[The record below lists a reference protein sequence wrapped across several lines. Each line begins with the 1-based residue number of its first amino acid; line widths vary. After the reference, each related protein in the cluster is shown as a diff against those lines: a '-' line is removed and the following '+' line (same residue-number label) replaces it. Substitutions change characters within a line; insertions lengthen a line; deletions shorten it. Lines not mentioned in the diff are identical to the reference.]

1 MSRESRTANLGTAEW
16 LIGAAKNN
24 PEGLLLVAAGCALL
38 MRRGGSSAISSFGH
52 AEESRGN
59 NGHRKAQSRSSST
72 RPDRHEA
79 ETREGGAPA
88 AVEAAREY
96 VTEIGEKVAAT
107 ASSYAS
113 SASTYAD
120 EARRNVSQTSEQFA
134 RQAQSTLQDTM
145 NRVAQEQPLT
155 LALLGFAAGAAVAA
169 AFRTTD
175 IENRTLGPA
184 AEQLTDT
191 AERAGERLKE
201 STEEAG
207 KRLRRAAKERG
218 LDADGLKEVASD
230 VAGAFG
236 SALSGEQPTESAQAP
251 SASSGGSR
259 AQSAQR
265 GMPQSG
271 GMGRSQDNSGKSD
284 QSPQSDAS
292 RPSKSG
298 RSSGKRGA

>member
-16 LIGAAKNN
+16 LIGAVKNN

-59 NGHRKAQSRSSST
+59 NGHRKARSRSSST
-72 RPDRHEA
+72 RPDGHEA
-79 ETREGGAPA
+79 ETKEGSPA

-96 VTEIGEKVAAT
+96 VSEVGEKVAAT

-120 EARRNVSQTSEQFA
+120 EARRSVSQTSEEFA
-134 RQAQSTLQDTM
+134 RRAQSTLQDTM
-145 NRVAQEQPLT
+145 GRVAQEQPLT
-155 LALLGFAAGAAVAA
+155 LALLGFAAGAVVAA

-184 AEQLTDT
+184 AERLTDT

-201 STEEAG
+201 STGEAG

-251 SASSGGSR
+251 SSSSGGSR

-271 GMGRSQDNSGKSD
+271 GMGRSQDNSAKLD
-284 QSPQSDAS
+284 QSPQTDAS
-292 RPSKSG
+292 RPTKSG
-298 RSSGKRGA
+298 RSSGKRGS

>member
-1 MSRESRTANLGTAEW
+1 M
-16 LIGAAKNN
+16 
-24 PEGLLLVAAGCALL
+24 L

-72 RPDRHEA
+72 RPDGHEA
-79 ETREGGAPA
+79 ETREGGPA

-96 VTEIGEKVAAT
+96 VSEIGEKVAAT

-134 RQAQSTLQDTM
+134 RRAQSTLQDTM
-145 NRVAQEQPLT
+145 NRVTQEQPLT

-169 AFRTTD
+169 AFRTTE

-207 KRLRRAAKERG
+207 KRLRRAAEERG
-218 LDADGLKEVASD
+218 LNADGLKEVASD

-271 GMGRSQDNSGKSD
+271 GMGRSQDKSAKSD

-298 RSSGKRGA
+298 RSSGKRGS

>member
-1 MSRESRTANLGTAEW
+1 MSRQSHTGNLGTAEW
-16 LIGAAKNN
+16 LIGAAKSN

-38 MRRGGSSAISSFGH
+38 MRRGRSGATSSFGH
-52 AEESRGN
+52 AEDTRGD
-59 NGHRKAQSRSSST
+59 NGRRSVQSRSSST
-72 RPDRHEA
+72 RDAREV
-79 ETREGGAPA
+79 ETGEGAPA
-88 AVEAAREY
+88 AAEAAREY
-96 VTEIGEKVAAT
+96 VSGIGEKVAAT

-120 EARRNVSQTSEQFA
+120 EARRNVSETSGHLA
-134 RQAQSTLQDTM
+134 RQAQSTLQDTVS
-145 NRVAQEQPLT
+145 RVAQEQPLT

-169 AFRTTD
+169 AFRTTE

-184 AEQLTDT
+184 GERLTDT

-201 STEEAG
+201 STAKAG
-207 KRLRRAAKERG
+207 KRLRTAAEERG

-236 SALSGEQPTESAQAP
+236 SALSGEEPSESAQAL

-259 AQSAQR
+259 ARSAQG
-265 GMPQSG
+265 GMPRSG
-271 GMGRSQDNSGKSD
+271 GTGRSENKSAKLD
-284 QSPQSDAS
+284 QSPQSGAS

>member
-59 NGHRKAQSRSSST
+59 NGHRKARSRSSS
-72 RPDRHEA
+72 PDGHEA

-96 VTEIGEKVAAT
+96 VSEIGEKVAAT

-236 SALSGEQPTESAQAP
+236 SALSGEHAQAP
-251 SASSGGSR
+251 SASSGRSR

-271 GMGRSQDNSGKSD
+271 GMGRSQDNSAKSD

-298 RSSGKRGA
+298 RSSGKRGS

>member
-1 MSRESRTANLGTAEW
+1 M
-16 LIGAAKNN
+16 
-24 PEGLLLVAAGCALL
+24 
-38 MRRGGSSAISSFGH
+38 
-52 AEESRGN
+52 
-59 NGHRKAQSRSSST
+59 
-72 RPDRHEA
+72 
-79 ETREGGAPA
+79 
-88 AVEAAREY
+88 
-96 VTEIGEKVAAT
+96 
-107 ASSYAS
+107 
-113 SASTYAD
+113 
-120 EARRNVSQTSEQFA
+120 
-134 RQAQSTLQDTM
+134 
-145 NRVAQEQPLT
+145 T

-236 SALSGEQPTESAQAP
+236 SALSGEQPTESAWAP

-265 GMPQSG
+265 GMPLSG
-271 GMGRSQDNSGKSD
+271 GMGPSEGKSAKSD

-298 RSSGKRGA
+298 RSSGKRGS

>member
-16 LIGAAKNN
+16 FIGAAKNN

-72 RPDRHEA
+72 RPDGPEA
-79 ETREGGAPA
+79 ETREGGPA

-96 VTEIGEKVAAT
+96 VSEIGEKVAAT

-134 RQAQSTLQDTM
+134 RRAQSTLQDTM
-145 NRVAQEQPLT
+145 NRVTQEQPLT

-169 AFRTTD
+169 AFRTTE

-207 KRLRRAAKERG
+207 KRLRRAAEERG
-218 LDADGLKEVASD
+218 LNADGLKEVASD

-271 GMGRSQDNSGKSD
+271 GMGRSQDKSAKSD

-298 RSSGKRGA
+298 RSSGKRGS